1 MFSLKLSV
9 SLCTLREETDDS
21 VVEEA
26 SVKDHAWSMEP
37 DSSDVW
43 AQKSLIAR
51 AHARALFSCD
61 FRP

>member
-26 SVKDHAWSMEP
+26 SVKKTMHGTGLIRRLGAEI
-37 DSSDVW
+37 SDR
-43 AQKSLIAR
+43 SRAR
-51 AHARALFSCD
+51 TRAF
-61 FRP
+61 